1 LSERALENLKRR
13 KDMLQVTKTSILTG
27 KKTTMTL
34 PITEDQLDL
43 YNNTK
48 INIQDVFPNLDS
60 GQREFIKT
68 GITQE
73 EWEEL
78 IYNSSNDKEK
88 D

>member
-1 LSERALENLKRR
+1 MLEL
-13 KDMLQVTKTSILTG
+13 TKTSILTG
-27 KKTTMTL
+27 KTSTMTL
-34 PITEDQLDL
+34 PITQDQLDL

-73 EWEEL
+73 EWDNL
-78 IYNSSNDKEK
+78 IINSSTEGDE
-88 D
+88 

>member
-1 LSERALENLKRR
+1 MLEL
-13 KDMLQVTKTSILTG
+13 TKKSILTG
-27 KKTTMTL
+27 KTSTMTL
-34 PITEDQLDL
+34 PITQDQLDL

-73 EWEEL
+73 EWDNL
-78 IYNSSNDKEK
+78 IINSSTEGDE
-88 D
+88 

>member
-1 LSERALENLKRR
+1 MLEL
-13 KDMLQVTKTSILTG
+13 TKTSILTG
-27 KKTTMTL
+27 KTSTMTL
-34 PITEDQLDL
+34 PITQDQLDL

-73 EWEEL
+73 EWDKL
-78 IYNSSNDKEK
+78 ILDSSNEGDE
-88 D
+88 

>member
-1 LSERALENLKRR
+1 
-13 KDMLQVTKTSILTG
+13 MLQVTKTSILTG

>member
-1 LSERALENLKRR
+1 MLEL
-13 KDMLQVTKTSILTG
+13 TKTSILTG
-27 KKTTMTL
+27 NINTMTL
-34 PITEDQLDL
+34 PITQDQLDL

-73 EWEEL
+73 EWDKL
-78 IYNSSNDKEK
+78 ILDSSNEGDE
-88 D
+88 

>member
-1 LSERALENLKRR
+1 MLEL
-13 KDMLQVTKTSILTG
+13 TKTSILTG
-27 KKTTMTL
+27 KVNTMTL
-34 PITEDQLDL
+34 PITQDQLDL

-73 EWEEL
+73 EWDKL
-78 IYNSSNDKEK
+78 ILDSSNEGDE
-88 D
+88 

>member
-1 LSERALENLKRR
+1 MLEL
-13 KDMLQVTKTSILTG
+13 TKKSILTG
-27 KKTTMTL
+27 KTSTMTL
-34 PITEDQLDL
+34 PITQDQLDL

-73 EWEEL
+73 EWDKL
-78 IYNSSNDKEK
+78 ILDSSNEGDE
-88 D
+88 

>member
-1 LSERALENLKRR
+1 MLEL
-13 KDMLQVTKTSILTG
+13 TKTSILTG
-27 KKTTMTL
+27 KINTMTL
-34 PITEDQLDL
+34 PITQDQLDL

-73 EWEEL
+73 EWDKL
-78 IYNSSNDKEK
+78 ILDSSNEGDE
-88 D
+88 

>member
-1 LSERALENLKRR
+1 MLEL
-13 KDMLQVTKTSILTG
+13 TKTSILTG
-27 KKTTMTL
+27 KINTMTL
-34 PITEDQLDL
+34 PITQDQLDL

-73 EWEEL
+73 EWDKL
-78 IYNSSNDKEK
+78 ILDSSNEGEQNENL
-88 D
+88 

>member
-1 LSERALENLKRR
+1 MLEL
-13 KDMLQVTKTSILTG
+13 TKTSILTG
-27 KKTTMTL
+27 KINTMTL
-34 PITEDQLDL
+34 PITQDQLDL

-73 EWEEL
+73 EWDNL
-78 IYNSSNDKEK
+78 IINSSTEGDE
-88 D
+88 

>member
-1 LSERALENLKRR
+1 MLEL
-13 KDMLQVTKTSILTG
+13 TKTSILTG
-27 KKTTMTL
+27 KINTMTL
-34 PITEDQLDL
+34 TITQDQLDL

-73 EWEEL
+73 EWDKL
-78 IYNSSNDKEK
+78 ILDSSNEGDE
-88 D
+88 

>member
-1 LSERALENLKRR
+1 MLEL
-13 KDMLQVTKTSILTG
+13 TKTSILTG
-27 KKTTMTL
+27 KINTMTL
-34 PITEDQLDL
+34 PITQDQLDL

-73 EWEEL
+73 EWDKL
-78 IYNSSNDKEK
+78 ILDSSN
-88 D
+88 

>member
-1 LSERALENLKRR
+1 MLEL
-13 KDMLQVTKTSILTG
+13 TKTSILTG
-27 KKTTMTL
+27 KTSTMTL
-34 PITEDQLDL
+34 PITQDQLDL

-73 EWEEL
+73 EWDKL
-78 IYNSSNDKEK
+78 ILHSSNEGD
-88 D
+88 

>member
-1 LSERALENLKRR
+1 
-13 KDMLQVTKTSILTG
+13 MMQITKTSILTG
-27 KKTTMTL
+27 KTSTMSL
-34 PITEDQLDL
+34 PITQEQLDL

-73 EWEEL
+73 EWDNL
-78 IYNSSNDKEK
+78 IINSSTEGDE
-88 D
+88 

>member
-1 LSERALENLKRR
+1 MLEL
-13 KDMLQVTKTSILTG
+13 TKTSILTG
-27 KKTTMTL
+27 KVNTMTL
-34 PITEDQLDL
+34 PITQDQLDL

-73 EWEEL
+73 EWDKL
-78 IYNSSNDKEK
+78 VLDSSNEGDE
-88 D
+88 

>member
-1 LSERALENLKRR
+1 MLEL
-13 KDMLQVTKTSILTG
+13 TKKSILTG
-27 KKTTMTL
+27 KTSTMTL
-34 PITEDQLDL
+34 PITQDQLDL

-73 EWEEL
+73 EWDKL
-78 IYNSSNDKEK
+78 ILDSSN
-88 D
+88 